1 MRFFVD
7 VPLQVGDT
15 LTLPEA
21 VAHHWGT
28 VLRARPGDQAV
39 LFNGQGGEY
48 AVQLLDLHK
57 RTATVQVLG
66 FDPVARTARCAVTL
80 GLVMSKGDRLD
91 YAIQKSTELGVRQIQ
106 LLTSERCELRLRYE
120 RDQKKLSHWQQVAVA
135 ACEQSGRNRV
145 PQVHG
150 LFDLSHFLAQPQPAG
165 EPGLCRTLPTHCR
178 PGAGAR
184 TGGSGQVESGYCR
197 VSRPVGRNRQSAC
210 FGDSE
215 GARGHQSGSG
225 LVDDDARR
233 PSRLNFAG
241 GMEWC
246 AGRLCE

>member
-135 ACEQSGRNRV
+135 ACEQCGLNQIPTVLPPLDLPDWLVQLDSPLKLMMAPTGQQLSLPRPLPAQLALLVGPEGGLSPAEMTLAEQHGFARWQLGHRV
-145 PQVHG
+145 LRTETAPVVA
-150 LFDLSHFLAQPQPAG
+150 LSVLQAA
-165 EPGLCRTLPTHCR
+165 EWL
-178 PGAGAR
+178 
-184 TGGSGQVESGYCR
+184 GG
-197 VSRPVGRNRQSAC
+197 
-210 FGDSE
+210 
-215 GARGHQSGSG
+215 
-225 LVDDDARR
+225 
-233 PSRLNFAG
+233 
-241 GMEWC
+241 
-246 AGRLCE
+246 